1 MATVTKGKIFIS
13 GETVEPADLHQL
25 VDSATV
31 TEIVNADIKSDAA
44 IAGTKI
50 DPNFGSQNAVTTGTV
65 TAAKLIPTGTSAT
78 GNGVY
83 LPAANTVAVSTDGT
97 ERMRVAATGEVCVNT
112 TTTDGYLNVGSG
124 SGQFPNGIV
133 VKPTSHATSKRASI
147 FVDNWGVLQDV
158 AGSGTKDLA
167 FYSAAANSARMVID
181 TNGFILA
188 GKTSADFATA
198 GVEIDPAGVIQAS
211 RTSGSAAAFN
221 RLNDNGTLVIFR
233 RGTSIVGSVSVT
245 TTATTYNTSS
255 DHRLKENVQPMT
267 GALEKVAEM
276 KPVTFDWKVN
286 GEKGQ
291 GFIAHELQ
299 AVVPEAVTGAKDA
312 VDADGNPEYQ
322 GVDPSKLVAIL
333 VAAVQE
339 LSAKV
344 AALEAK

>member
-1 MATVTKGKIFIS
+1 MATYGHTFTS
-13 GETVEPADLHQL
+13 GD
-25 VDSATV
+25 TV
-31 TEIVNADIKSDAA
+31 TPTKLNNARTVSEIVNADVSATAA

-50 DPNFGSQNAVTTGTV
+50 APDFGSQNAVTTGTV

-97 ERMRVAATGEVCVNT
+97 ERMRVTATGAVCVNT

-133 VKPTSHATSKRASI
+133 VKPTSHATSRRAGAYM
-147 FVDNWGVLQDV
+147 DNWGLLQDSQ
-158 AGSGTKDLA
+158 GNGTKD
-167 FYSAAANSARMVID
+167 
-181 TNGFILA
+181 FILYDGTA
-188 GKTSADFATA
+188 NASRISVTTA
-198 GVEIDPAGVIQAS
+198 GAVCIGSNQDFSVA
-211 RTSGSAAAFN
+211 SGSVDGFAFAQSGQVN
-221 RLNDNGTLVIFR
+221 ISANNLPMLYLRRRAGNGTVVQFYR
-233 RGTSIVGSVSVT
+233 DTTGVGNISVT
-245 TTATTYNTSS
+245 TTATAFNTSS

-299 AVVPEAVTGAKDA
+299 AVAPEAVTGAKDA
-312 VDADGNPEYQ
+312 VDADGKPEYQ

-333 VAAVQE
+333 VAAVKE